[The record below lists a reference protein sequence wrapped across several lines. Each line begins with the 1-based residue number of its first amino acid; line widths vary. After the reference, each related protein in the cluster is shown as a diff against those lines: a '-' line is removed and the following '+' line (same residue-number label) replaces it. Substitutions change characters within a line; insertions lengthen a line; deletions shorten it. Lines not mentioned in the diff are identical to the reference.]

1 MQTMMD
7 EGRLKQIFKEAIVE
21 MLEEKQNLLHD
32 LIVEAMEDV
41 ALSRA
46 IEESRD
52 TGTASKNEV
61 FNILEGRA

>member
-21 MLEEKQNLLHD
+21 MLEEKQNLFHD
-32 LIVEAMEDV
+32 LVVEAMEDV

-46 IEESRD
+46 IDEGKDS
-52 TGTASKNEV
+52 GTASKDEV
-61 FNILEGRA
+61 FSILDGRA